1 MTTEPATKTFTL
13 EPLPY
18 GYDMLAPEV
27 SEETLRYHHDKHTA
41 AYVNKLNEL
50 TAGTPYAKMTLEEII
65 EKSDGAIFNNAAQA
79 WNHNFYFAT
88 LSPAP
93 KTAPEGALLE
103 AVVTQ
108 YGSVEKLKAQ
118 MNAAAASLFGSGWVW
133 LAEDNDGKLNILS
146 CPNAD
151 NPLRH
156 GQKPLLAIDVWEHA
170 YYIDYRN
177 ARADAVQALWKRI
190 DWKKIEERYNGK

>member
-103 AVVTQ
+103 AVVAQ

-156 GQKPLLAIDVWEHA
+156 DKTKRLAIDVWHHS
-170 YYIDYRN
+170 
-177 ARADAVQALWKRI
+177 
-190 DWKKIEERYNGK
+190 

>member
-1 MTTEPATKTFTL
+1 MTTEPTTKTFTL

-88 LSPAP
+88 LSAAP

-103 AVVTQ
+103 ASRT
-108 YGSVEKLKAQ
+108 STDR
-118 MNAAAASLFGSGWVW
+118 SRS
-133 LAEDNDGKLNILS
+133 S
-146 CPNAD
+146 R
-151 NPLRH
+151 LR
-156 GQKPLLAIDVWEHA
+156 
-170 YYIDYRN
+170 
-177 ARADAVQALWKRI
+177 
-190 DWKKIEERYNGK
+190 